1 VICAVV
7 PALDEAPR
15 IARVVRT
22 MPRCV
27 ERIVV
32 IDDGSRDD
40 TGAIALAAD
49 ARVEVLR
56 HERPLGVGAS
66 IGEGCVHARA
76 RGASIVV
83 VLAGDGQMDP
93 ADLPAIIAPIAHDE
107 ADFVKGNRLAWPGGA
122 VVFPLPRLIGIVA
135 FAAATRL
142 ATGLAIDDAQCGYVA
157 IGPRAL
163 AAIECPRL
171 WPRFGYP
178 NDLLGAL
185 ARLGL
190 RVVEAPV
197 RPIYGGEQSK
207 LRLSHLPGVAFVI
220 ARAAALRITC

>member
-1 VICAVV
+1 MICAVV

-22 MPRCV
+22 MPACV

-32 IDDGSRDD
+32 VDDGSRDD

-56 HERPLGVGAS
+56 HESPRGVGAS
-66 IGEGCVHARA
+66 IAEGCVHARA
-76 RGASIVV
+76 RGASTVV

-93 ADLPAIIAPIAHDE
+93 ADLPALVAPIARGE

-122 VVFPLPRLIGIVA
+122 VVFPLPRLLGIIA

-142 ATGLAIDDAQCGYVA
+142 ATGLSIDDAQCGYVA

-163 AAIECPRL
+163 AAIDWPRL

-185 ARLGL
+185 ARMGL
-190 RVVEAPV
+190 RVAEVPV
-197 RPIYGGEQSK
+197 RPVYGDEESK
-207 LRLSHLPGVAFVI
+207 LRLSHLPGIAFVI

>member
-15 IARVVRT
+15 IARVVRS
-22 MPRCV
+22 MPACV

-49 ARVEVLR
+49 PRASVLR
-56 HERPLGVGAS
+56 HERRLGVGAS
-66 IGEGCVHARA
+66 IAEGCVHARA
-76 RGASIVV
+76 LGAEMVV

-93 ADLPAIIAPIAHDE
+93 ADLPALVAPIARGE

-122 VVFPLPRLIGIVA
+122 LAFPLPRLLGIIA
-135 FAAATRL
+135 FAAATRV

-163 AAIECPRL
+163 HAIDWPRL

-190 RVVEAPV
+190 RVAEVPV
-197 RPIYGGEQSK
+197 RPIYADEESK
-207 LRLSHLPGVAFVI
+207 LRLAHLPGIAFVI

>member
-1 VICAVV
+1 
-7 PALDEAPR
+7 
-15 IARVVRT
+15 

-27 ERIVV
+27 ERILV
-32 IDDGSRDD
+32 IDDGSRDE
-40 TGAIALAAD
+40 TGAIARAAD
-49 ARVEVLR
+49 PRVEVLR
-56 HERPLGVGAS
+56 HARPEGVGAS
-66 IGEGCVHARA
+66 IREGCVHARA

-93 ADLPAIIAPIAHDE
+93 ADLPALIAPITRGE

-122 VVFPLPRLIGIVA
+122 VTFPLPRLLGIIA

-142 ATGLAIDDAQCGYVA
+142 ATGLSIDDAQCGYVA

-163 AAIECPRL
+163 QAIDWPRL

-190 RVVEAPV
+190 RVAEVPV
-197 RPIYGGEQSK
+197 KPIYGDEQSK
-207 LRLSHLPGVAFVI
+207 LRLAHLPGVAFVI
-220 ARAAALRITC
+220 ARAAALRLTC